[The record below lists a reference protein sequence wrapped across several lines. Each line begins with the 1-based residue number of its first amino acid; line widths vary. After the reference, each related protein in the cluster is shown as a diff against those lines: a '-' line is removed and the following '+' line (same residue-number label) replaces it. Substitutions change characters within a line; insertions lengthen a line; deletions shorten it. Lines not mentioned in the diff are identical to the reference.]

1 MALRAM
7 DLYDAYDKNMLPKDE
22 GYVVSGFYMTDSPYT
37 IIEVVS
43 YAEVKNFHASKDSLT
58 FQADGK
64 KIYIMVEP
72 SSYNQK
78 STEPYLRP
86 SKYQIPMRFNA
97 LNIHTCKNQYKIMYN
112 KEPLQVM
119 TSFTILKP
127 MGQNFSFIVFSS
139 DETKHALSVLLE
151 RVFNKEAAVPHN
163 DATKVADDIS
173 NMIISKL
180 CFPNK
185 KRNGEPLET
194 TNKEKVKVVAE
205 KSGAKKAA
213 PKKAAEKSSKP
224 AAKASSAKATK
235 PAEKSTRAKKVAN
248 DDGDKTVVMKAPA
261 KKAEKTAAKKTDPKS
276 RVGRSKK

>member
-22 GYVVSGFYMTDSPYT
+22 GYVVSGFYMSDSPYT

-43 YAEVKNFHASKDSLT
+43 YAEVKNFHANKESLT
-58 FQADGK
+58 FQADGR
-64 KIYIMVEP
+64 KIYVMVEP

-163 DATKVADDIS
+163 DATKVANDIAE
-173 NMIISKL
+173 MIVTELS
-180 CFPNK
+180 FPHK

-194 TNKEKVKVVAE
+194 TNKEKVKAGSE

-213 PKKAAEKSSKP
+213 PKTT
-224 AAKASSAKATK
+224 AKATAK
-235 PAEKSTRAKKVAN
+235 PAKTVKSTKAATPATKTTKAKKAVS
-248 DDGDKTVVMKAPA
+248 DDADKTIVMKASP
-261 KKAEKTAAKKTDPKS
+261 KKNDKTSAKKTDPKS